1 MPRSTLT
8 TTGLIIVATIGLSMA
23 QSQENSHG
31 DPGNRGHQDGQRE
44 AYIVPS
50 IRNQFHGVVRASQ
63 MVELPSLV
71 AGMIQEVRIREGQ
84 YVQKGDLLVAMDDRV
99 PKARLLAAAV
109 EANLTGNL
117 KRAQVQLEISEKR
130 LERVQRIIKSGSAG
144 SFELETAEAE
154 RDQAKA
160 NVEQQEDV
168 LKAAE
173 ANRQLAAAQLEQF
186 YIRAPFDGLV
196 TEIHVKSGAV
206 DPSQKVVTVANF
218 DQLEVA
224 MHMPSSMFGRI
235 RNGATVSLKADKP
248 ISRNLDATVMSV
260 SPIIDS
266 ASDTFRCLLRL
277 KNNGVQLPAGFSVVL
292 NQQDVETSPV
302 RTAGN
307 SQ

>member
-1 MPRSTLT
+1 MPRSILT
-8 TTGLIIVATIGLSMA
+8 TSGLIIVATIGLSVA
-23 QSQENSHG
+23 QSQENSK
-31 DPGNRGHQDGQRE
+31 DATSRYDRNGNRE
-44 AYIVPS
+44 ALVIPS

-71 AGMIQEVRIREGQ
+71 AGMIQEVRVREGQ

-99 PKARLLAAAV
+99 PKARLLVAAV

-117 KRAQVQLEISEKR
+117 KRAQVQLEISENR
-130 LERVQRIIKSGSAG
+130 LERVQRVMKSGSAAT
-144 SFELETAEAE
+144 FELETAEAE
-154 RDQAKA
+154 RDQARA

-235 RNGATVSLKADKP
+235 RNGATVSLKADRP
-248 ISRNLDATVMSV
+248 ISRNLEATVMSV

-266 ASDTFRCLLRL
+266 ASETFRCLLKL
-277 KNNGVQLPAGFSVVL
+277 KNTGVQLPAGFSVVL
-292 NQQDVETSPV
+292 NQQDSDTIPV
-302 RTAGN
+302 RTAGKPN
-307 SQ
+307 